1 MQIIDEIVGK
11 NILDKLCRIEDF
23 YAPSNVTI
31 ALFGAFSQSYEQ
43 NVKETIDWL
52 RGEGKGYF
60 EYWKHYS
67 E

>member
-1 MQIIDEIVGK
+1 M
-11 NILDKLCRIEDF
+11 IEDF

-52 RGEGKGYF
+52 RGEGKEYF
-60 EYWKHYS
+60 DYWKNNAKF
-67 E
+67 

>member
-1 MQIIDEIVGK
+1 MRYR
-11 NILDKLCRIEDF
+11 NMIEDF

-52 RGEGKGYF
+52 RGEGKQYF
-60 EYWKHYS
+60 EYWKTF
-67 E
+67 